1 MTTQNQN
8 QHVEKNAKPSTAS
21 RDAAATTAIPAS
33 KRELTD
39 AEIASVAG
47 GFNPVDG
54 HR

>member
-8 QHVEKNAKPSTAS
+8 QHVEKNANPSTS
-21 RDAAATTAIPAS
+21 SQDVAAAQAIPGS

-54 HR
+54 RK

>member
-8 QHVEKNAKPSTAS
+8 QLVEKTAKPSTS
-21 RDAAATTAIPAS
+21 SQDVAATKATPES

-39 AEIASVAG
+39 DEIASVAG

-54 HR
+54 RK